1 MIFYNLLGRLP
12 FPLLYGVAWL
22 AYLVIYY
29 LHGYRKAVVAQ
40 NLRQAFPDLTDRDIT
55 KLSKRFYQR
64 LCQVALEIVKAQH
77 MSNDDFRRR
86 VIFTN
91 PELVEKYSNG
101 FTNSVIILT
110 IHQANWEWML
120 HGATTA
126 LNTPIDAVYKPLHN
140 KKFDKLIFDIRSKFG
155 SKPLPKE
162 ESIKDMIRRRRE
174 YRLFVMVADQSP
186 VRSERS
192 HWTTFMNGEAAFY
205 LGAEA
210 IAKLTK
216 FPVLF
221 ARCRRLK
228 TGYYAVEFQEV
239 DKPPYDKNDHQIT
252 DNYVR
257 LTEQAIRDDPE
268 SWLWSNRRWK
278 RNRAEEDARRDSEE
292 S

>member
-120 HGATTA
+120 HGVNCATSV
-126 LNTPIDAVYKPLHN
+126 PMDPVYKPLHD
-140 KKFDKLIFDIRSKFG
+140 KVTDKLIFDIRRQFG
-155 SKPLPKE
+155 SRPLSMKE
-162 ESIKDMIRRRRE
+162 STRDILRRRRE
-174 YRLFVMVADQSP
+174 FRLFVMIGDQSP
-186 VRSERS
+186 TRKERS
-192 HWTTFMNGEAAFY
+192 YWTSFMNRDAAFY
-205 LGAEA
+205 LGAEI
-210 IAKLTK
+210 IAKTTK
-216 FPVLF
+216 FPLLF
-221 ARCRRLK
+221 AQCRRSK
-228 TGYYAVEFQEV
+228 RGHYEV
-239 DKPPYDKNDHQIT
+239 TFHEIGKPPHNKEGHQLT
-252 DNYVR
+252 DRYVE
-257 LTEQAIRDDPE
+257 LAEMAIRAQPD

-278 RNRAEEDARRDSEE
+278 RLREEEE
-292 S
+292 GNT